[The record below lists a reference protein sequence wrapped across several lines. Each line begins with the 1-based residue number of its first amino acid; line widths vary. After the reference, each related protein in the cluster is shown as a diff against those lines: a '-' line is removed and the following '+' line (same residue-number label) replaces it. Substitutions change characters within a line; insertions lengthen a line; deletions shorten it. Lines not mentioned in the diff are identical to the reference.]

1 MLPHTD
7 LVVSHSGSGTMLGA
21 LALGIPQVAAPRGTD
36 QPENAALLARAGAG
50 VVVAQDDYG
59 EESLRAAI
67 EQVTATVVRRTTRRV
82 QAEIVAMPD
91 ADEAWARLSQGLS

>member
-1 MLPHTD
+1 
-7 LVVSHSGSGTMLGA
+7 MLGA

-59 EESLRAAI
+59 ADALRSAI
-67 EQVTATVVRRTTRRV
+67 DQVVGDPSYAENARRV
-82 QAEIVAMPD
+82 RAEIEAMPD
-91 ADEAWARLSQGLS
+91 ADEVWARLSA